1 MDEKKRFGYRLLALG
16 VLFSAVLVVYVVA
29 MFDAQIVHGAE
40 YRARSVRAN
49 TRSETVV
56 TSRGDLVDRNGK
68 LLVTNRSVYTLE
80 LDMTLAPEDDA
91 ALNAELLRL
100 SELLERRAIAWD
112 DPLPLNDGAPFAYD
126 FSASGTYSAL
136 RDYLVSK
143 KWADEGEM
151 VDGEEPPVTPERLLS
166 LLREEF
172 GVERSMSDAQA
183 RRVIGLRYCMAS
195 AKLDGMTSAVIVS
208 DISSELIAELK
219 DGAYMPVRIGTSSVR
234 EYKTDAA
241 AHILGRVTQIPRQ
254 WWDEYREKGY
264 AMNAYIGRDGVEYAF
279 EDYLRGENG
288 KRIVTVNDA
297 GKVTDEIY
305 SVEPQP
311 GKRVALTLDI
321 DFQEAVE
328 EILASRIAEMRGE
341 DGIERPAAA
350 AVVQVGTGEVLALAS
365 YPTFSLSSYNE
376 DYQENYENPLQPF
389 YNRATQ
395 GTYAPGSTFKP
406 LTAIAALETG
416 IITPQS
422 TILTRGVYHYGAWAY
437 KCWLYSQ
444 NGGNHGRVDVTEAI
458 KVSCNYFFY
467 DVGRM
472 TGIETLA
479 RYASA
484 FGLGEPTGI
493 EIPEVTGVMSTPD
506 YVNSLEGHY
515 WTDGQTLTTAIGQSY
530 SRFTPLQLANYIA
543 TLAGGGTRY
552 NAHLLKEVRS
562 YDSTQLLE
570 AYGEPPAEIIDIGE
584 ENLEAVLEGMRELV
598 VSGSVAYYFRDCV
611 VDAAAKTG
619 TAQTGGTENNGVFVA
634 YAPYDD
640 PEIALAIVIEK
651 GGSGGALAST
661 AVEILNA
668 YFTSQDEGR
677 EAAGENMLLK

>member
-1 MDEKKRFGYRLLALG
+1 MDEKKGFGRRVFALG
-16 VLFSAVLVVYVVA
+16 ALFSLALVVYLVT

-40 YRARSVRAN
+40 YRARSMRAN

-68 LLVTNRSVYTLE
+68 TLVTNRSVYTLE
-80 LDMTLAPEDDA
+80 LDTTLAAADDEV
-91 ALNAELLRL
+91 LNAELLRL
-100 SELLERRAIAWD
+100 VALLEKYEIAWED
-112 DPLPLNDGAPFAYD
+112 GLPLSGEAPFDYD
-126 FSASGTYSAL
+126 FSASGSHTAL
-136 RDYLVSK
+136 NRYLVDR
-143 KWADEGEM
+143 KWADEDALSTE
-151 VDGEEPPVTPERLLS
+151 EEPPVRPEKLLS
-166 LLREEF
+166 RLREEY
-172 GVERSMSDAQA
+172 GVEASLGGEEA
-183 RRVIGLRYCMAS
+183 RKLVGLRYCLAT
-195 AKLDGMTSAVIVS
+195 AELDGQTTAAIAE
-208 DISSELIAELK
+208 DISVELIAELK
-219 DGAYMPVRIGTSSVR
+219 DGSYSPVHIGTSSVR

-241 AHILGRVTQIPRQ
+241 AHILGRITQIPREK
-254 WWDEYREKGY
+254 WSEYKEKGY
-264 AMNAYIGRDGVEYAF
+264 AMNAYVGRDGVELAF

-288 KRIVTVNDA
+288 RRIVTVNDA
-297 GKVTDEIY
+297 GKVTEEIY
-305 SVEPQP
+305 SVEPKP
-311 GKRVALTLDI
+311 GKTVALTLDI
-321 DFQEAVE
+321 DFQEDVE
-328 EILASRIAEMRGE
+328 RILAETITQMQGE

-416 IITPQS
+416 IITPQT
-422 TILTRGVYHYGAWAY
+422 TILTRGVYNYGAWAY
-437 KCWLYSQ
+437 KCWLYGQ
-444 NGGNHGRVDVTEAI
+444 NGGNHGRIDVTEAI

-493 EIPEVTGVMSTPD
+493 EIPEETGVMSTPE
-506 YVNSLEGHY
+506 YVNSLRGHY

-530 SRFTPLQLANYIA
+530 SLFTPLQLANYIA

-562 YDSTQLLE
+562 YDGTAVLE
-570 AYGEPPAEIIDIGE
+570 GYDEPPAEVIEIEE
-584 ENLEAVLEGMRELV
+584 ENLEAVLEGMHELA

-619 TAQTGGTENNGVFVA
+619 TAQTGSAVNNGVFVA

-640 PEIALAIVIEK
+640 PKIALAVVIEK
-651 GGSGGALAST
+651 GGSGGALAET
-661 AVEILNA
+661 AVKILNA
-668 YFTSQDEGR
+668 YFTSADEGK
-677 EAAGENMLLK
+677 ENAGENVLIK